1 MKKQNPLDLGLFAV
15 GIVLAIASLTPWI
28 TIGFISV
35 NGTSTWWGFATL
47 AGGLSVIAFA
57 SSRLWPDILEES
69 ISKHLKNVAIAG
81 SIVAIAV
88 LAYVGI
94 RLTDASRQFNDSL
107 KEESSSQTDL
117 SGLGQDFQDS
127 FNEFTDSLAKA
138 FQPSLALGWYAASAS
153 SISGLIL
160 VLKKR
165 EEEVVS
171 ELPPYAPPTL

>member
-47 AGGLSVIAFA
+47 AGGLSMIALA
-57 SSRLWPDILEES
+57 SSRLWPDILDDS

-81 SIVAIAV
+81 SVVAIAV

-127 FNEFTDSLAKA
+127 LDEFTDSLAKA
-138 FQPSLALGWYAASAS
+138 FQPSLALGWYAGIAS
-153 SISGLIL
+153 SVGGLIL

-165 EEEVVS
+165 EEEAAPEVS
-171 ELPPYAPPTL
+171 PYEPPTL